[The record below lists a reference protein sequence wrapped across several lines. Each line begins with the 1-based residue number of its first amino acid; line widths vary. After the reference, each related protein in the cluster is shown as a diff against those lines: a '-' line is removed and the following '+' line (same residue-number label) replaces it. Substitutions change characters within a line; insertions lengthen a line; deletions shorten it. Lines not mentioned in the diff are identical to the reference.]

1 MHSYRKLEELY
12 RLYEKPM
19 YHIAMAILKNHHQA
33 EDAVSD
39 AFGRLISSLDK
50 LDKPESV
57 QTKAYIIKVIRS
69 TAINIYRKNSRCA
82 DSLDEF
88 EEFTADSRSD
98 APFSALEN
106 KELANKILS
115 DMDEEDARIVVLR
128 GRDELPYKEIAG
140 IMSMNEG
147 TVRKRFERAK
157 KSVQL
162 KFEGER

>member
-50 LDKPESV
+50 LDKPDSV

-69 TAINIYRKNSRCA
+69 TAINIYRKNFHSA
-82 DSLDEF
+82 DSLDEC
-88 EEFTADSRSD
+88 EEFAAGSSSD
-98 APFSALEN
+98 ATFTALQN
-106 KELANKILS
+106 KELADKILS
-115 DMDEEDARIVVLR
+115 DMDEEDAPPVVLR